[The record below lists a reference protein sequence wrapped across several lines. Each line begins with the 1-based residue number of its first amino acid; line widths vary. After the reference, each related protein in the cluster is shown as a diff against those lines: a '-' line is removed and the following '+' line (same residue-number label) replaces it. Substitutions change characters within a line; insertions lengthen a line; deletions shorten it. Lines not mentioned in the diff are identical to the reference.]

1 MALQSSDLETPF
13 ECKDS
18 ENYGSPPSLC
28 MLTTLSEI
36 SLGFSQRESTGG
48 AFSFRKQLR
57 TYTIIY

>member
-1 MALQSSDLETPF
+1 MALQSSDLENPF

-36 SLGFSQRESTGG
+36 PLSFSQRERGDFIPQKAT
-48 AFSFRKQLR
+48 
-57 TYTIIY
+57 THIY